1 MTTEVENK
9 PMKSLSRRSLLY
21 AVAASAG
28 VAGAGLAW
36 YRGGISVS
44 SDSLPQAVW
53 AMNLE
58 LPQGGQLRLAAFQ
71 GRPVVLNFW
80 ATWCP
85 PCVEELPLLNAF
97 QRLNAS
103 KRWQVL
109 GIAVDNAKAVQGFLA
124 KTPLSF
130 PTPLAGAGGVELS
143 KSLGNLNG
151 GLPFT
156 VVVNA
161 AGDVAWRH
169 MGKLTQDQIDNI
181 AKLA

>member
-1 MTTEVENK
+1 
-9 PMKSLSRRSLLY
+9 MKLLSRRALLY
-21 AVAASAG
+21 ATAVSAG
-28 VAGAGLAW
+28 AAGAGWAW
-36 YRGGISVS
+36 YRGGVGSA
-44 SDSLPQAVW
+44 DDLLPQAVW

-58 LPQGGQLRLAAFQ
+58 LPEGGQLKLSAFK

-85 PCVEELPLLNAF
+85 PCVEELPLLDAF
-97 QRLNAS
+97 QRSNAS

-109 GIAVDNAKAVQGFLA
+109 GIAVDNAKAVQRFLA
-124 KTPLSF
+124 QTPLSF
-130 PTPLAGAGGVELS
+130 PTPLAGPAGVDLS

-156 VVVNA
+156 VVVNSV
-161 AGDVAWRH
+161 GTIAWRH
-169 MGKLTQDQIDNI
+169 MGKLSEAQIGNI